1 MRAIRGKVG
10 VVAALVLA
18 VALALS
24 ALAGL
29 GTRPTGIPD
38 EGPWAIAL
46 SYPEGDWSGCLDDP
60 AMSEW
65 LMSAD
70 APVSR
75 VVAPSA
81 PGATEADVRRVVEC
95 LSAAMT
101 GGTIEVGQTGGV
113 VEDGPLS
120 G

>member
-29 GTRPTGIPD
+29 GTRPTGIPA

-60 AMSEW
+60 AMADG
-65 LMSAD
+65 LMSSD
-70 APVSR
+70 EPVSR
-75 VVAPSA
+75 VVVPSA
-81 PGATEADVRRVVEC
+81 PGATEADVRRVIDC

-101 GGTIEVGQTGGV
+101 GGTIEVGRTGGA
-113 VEDGPLS
+113 EDGPIS

>member
-46 SYPEGDWSGCLDDP
+46 SYPEGDWSSCLDDP
-60 AMSEW
+60 AMAEA
-65 LMSAD
+65 LMSSD
-70 APVSR
+70 LPVSR
-75 VVAPSA
+75 GR
-81 PGATEADVRRVVEC
+81 GAVGSGRDRGGRPPRRSTAC
-95 LSAAMT
+95 
-101 GGTIEVGQTGGV
+101 
-113 VEDGPLS
+113 PPR
-120 G
+120 

>member
-1 MRAIRGKVG
+1 MRAIRGKIG

-29 GTRPTGIPD
+29 GTPPVGIPD

-46 SYPEGDWSGCLDDP
+46 SSPEGEWTGCLDDP
-60 AMSEW
+60 AMSEP
-65 LMSAD
+65 LMSSD
-70 APVSR
+70 LPVSR
-75 VVAPSA
+75 VVAASA
-81 PGATEADVRRVVEC
+81 PGATEADVRRVVDC
-95 LSAAMT
+95 LSASLT
-101 GGTIEVGQTGGV
+101 GGTIEVGRTG
-113 VEDGPLS
+113 DGPIS

>member
-1 MRAIRGKVG
+1 MRAIRGKIG

-29 GTRPTGIPD
+29 GARPAGIPD

-46 SYPEGDWSGCLDDP
+46 TSPEGDWAGCLDDP
-60 AMSEW
+60 AMAQPLTS
-65 LMSAD
+65 SD
-70 APVSR
+70 VPVSR

-81 PGATEADVRRVVEC
+81 PGATEADVRRVVNC
-95 LSAAMT
+95 LSAALT
-101 GGTIEVGQTGGV
+101 GGTIEVGRTG
-113 VEDGPLS
+113 VEDGPIS

>member
-29 GTRPTGIPD
+29 GARPRGIPSD
-38 EGPWAIAL
+38 GPWAILLTA
-46 SYPEGDWSGCLDDP
+46 PVGEWSTCVDDP
-60 AMSEW
+60 AMTDPITGE
-65 LMSAD
+65 D
-70 APVSR
+70 R
-75 VVAPSA
+75 VTVVSA

-95 LSAAMT
+95 LSTTLT
-101 GGTIEVGQTGGV
+101 GGTIEVGTIDPV
-113 VEDGPLS
+113 DA
-120 G
+120 

>member
-29 GTRPTGIPD
+29 GTRPTGIPAD
-38 EGPWAIAL
+38 GPWAIAL
-46 SYPEGDWSGCLDDP
+46 SFPEGDWAGCLDDP
-60 AMSEW
+60 AMSEP
-65 LMSAD
+65 LMSSD
-70 APVSR
+70 LPVSR
-75 VVAPSA
+75 VVAASG
-81 PGATEADVRRVVEC
+81 PGATEADVRRVVDC

-101 GGTIEVGQTGGV
+101 GGTIEVGLTGAT
-113 VEDGPLS
+113 DGPIS